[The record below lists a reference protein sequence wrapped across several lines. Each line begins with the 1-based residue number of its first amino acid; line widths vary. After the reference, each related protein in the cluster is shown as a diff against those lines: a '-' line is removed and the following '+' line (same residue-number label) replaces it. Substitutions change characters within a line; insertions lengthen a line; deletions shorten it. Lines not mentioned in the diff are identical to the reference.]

1 MRVSLGTSRA
11 LLLFPLLAAAAAPPA
26 PKNFYHPGDLID
38 VSCLNRTADTGE
50 HVSDPHGHLQY
61 IPFPPPPLSCSDE
74 PGPPTSLRIPFL
86 SESLLNCTIP
96 ALTDELYHLL
106 EFYVHAD
113 SPLSCRIPRR
123 PPGGER
129 DLSPSSSSSSSGE
142 EWIPLVISLSGKIEL
157 SHIHISN
164 HINLIVHIAPDEL
177 DTTSTGS
184 STSNPG
190 MIVDSATAYST
201 SPLSPSAQTKI
212 IPGDPLPLL
221 FTLRWY
227 PTPLLPRGTVG
238 SLTPPPKGKVQT
250 PTWAPGTGAYE
261 GGHVTVHTVVYC
273 LLSCLTTAI
282 VCTGYFRAW
291 EFPRR
296 LRRYGY
302 ERWAGGTG
310 FEGMN
315 GGGKVG
321 YGYGVGLGIGGLGG
335 YGLAGGGG
343 GGVGLGKK
351 D

>member
-1 MRVSLGTSRA
+1 MRVSLGLSSV
-11 LLLFPLLAAAAAPPA
+11 LLLPLLAAAAPPP
-26 PKNFYHPGDLID
+26 PKNFYHPGDLIG
-38 VSCLNRTADTGE
+38 VTCLNRSIDNGE
-50 HVSDPHGHLQY
+50 HVSDPDGHLQY

-74 PGPPTSLRIPFL
+74 PGSPATLRLPFL

-129 DLSPSSSSSSSGE
+129 DLPPSSSSSDGE
-142 EWIPLVISLSGKIEL
+142 EWIPLVISLTGKIER

-164 HINLIVHIAPDEL
+164 HINLIVHISPDEL
-177 DTTSTGS
+177 DTTSS
-184 STSNPG
+184 ASNPG
-190 MIVDSATAYST
+190 MVIDSAAAYSV

-238 SLTPPPKGKVQT
+238 SLTPPPKGGAQT

-261 GGHVTVHTVVYC
+261 GGHVTIHTVVYC
-273 LLSCLTTAI
+273 LLSCLATAI
-282 VCTGYFRAW
+282 LCTGYFRAW
-291 EFPRR
+291 EFPKR

-302 ERWAGGTG
+302 ERQGLGPG
-310 FEGMN
+310 VEGMN
-315 GGGKVG
+315 GGGVGGRVG
-321 YGYGVGLGIGGLGG
+321 YGYGVGVGLGLGLGG
-335 YGLAGGGG
+335 YGGGGG
-343 GGVGLGKK
+343 GGGLGKK